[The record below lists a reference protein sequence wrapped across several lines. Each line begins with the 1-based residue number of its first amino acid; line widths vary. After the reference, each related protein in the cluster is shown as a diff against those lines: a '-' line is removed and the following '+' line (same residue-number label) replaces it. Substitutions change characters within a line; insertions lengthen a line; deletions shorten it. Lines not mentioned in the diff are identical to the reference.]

1 MTMTAF
7 ALDSEPTLADI
18 LRDLWRANL
27 YLAIGAAAG
36 FLCALAFLIVAVPQ
50 YRASML
56 VAPTTRSG
64 TPDISALFPN
74 NASFAMEYV
83 MQSFGPGDSSDFMR
97 FEAILRE
104 PSVSERLLSDER
116 IAAGMAGAKI
126 LVFSRPRPPATAA
139 QMAQWLQ
146 KNLVVE
152 PVSQTRL
159 KRVSLRH
166 PDPDF
171 AVYVLGRIYGA
182 ADSLIRA
189 ELAEKTE
196 RRTGYLRD
204 TIDRTAHPE
213 HRRVLTQLLMDQ
225 EQISMVLAVGEPF
238 AAQMAEPPA
247 ASAKPVWPRRALVL
261 PAFVLAG
268 MFAGYFIYMLRRAR
282 PAP

>member
-1 MTMTAF
+1 MSALAF
-7 ALDSEPTLADI
+7 SSEPTLADI

-27 YLAIGAAAG
+27 YLAAGGVFG
-36 FLCALAFLIVAVPQ
+36 FLCAFLFLLMAVPQ

-104 PSVSERLLSDER
+104 PSVAEKLLSDEKV
-116 IAAGMAGAKI
+116 AVGMRSAKRLI
-126 LVFSRPRPPATAA
+126 FSQARPPATAA
-139 QMAQWLQ
+139 EMALWLQ
-146 KNLVVE
+146 RNLVIE

-171 AVYVLGRIYGA
+171 TVYMLDRIYEA
-182 ADSLIRA
+182 ADSLMRKD
-189 ELAEKTE
+189 LAEKTE
-196 RRTGYLRD
+196 RRIGYLRD
-204 TIDRTAHPE
+204 TIDKTMHPE

-225 EQISMVLAVGEPF
+225 EQIGMVLAVGEPF

-247 ASAKPVWPRRALVL
+247 ASAEPVWPRRMIVL
-261 PAFVLAG
+261 PVFVLAG
-268 MFAGYFIYMLRRAR
+268 MFAGYFAYMLRGVR